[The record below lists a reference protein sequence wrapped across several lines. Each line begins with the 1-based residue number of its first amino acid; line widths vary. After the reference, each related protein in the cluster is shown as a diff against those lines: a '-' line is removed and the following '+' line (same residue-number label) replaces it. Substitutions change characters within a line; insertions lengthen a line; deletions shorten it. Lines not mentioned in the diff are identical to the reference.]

1 MHGTKAGGESEDEL
15 SAFEFGEP
23 FGNDGRGF
31 VIGGGDDA
39 GGTRRSEFALSEAS
53 VGGEGSLAVAEDLAA
68 VLAQKDEH
76 GDAMPAVHGEHIA
89 NFGDGIAIEEA

>member
-1 MHGTKAGGESEDEL
+1 MDGTKAGGEPEDEL
-15 SAFEFGEP
+15 GAFEFGEP

-39 GGTRRSEFALSEAS
+39 GGTRRTEFALSEAS
-53 VGGEGSLAVAEDLAA
+53 VGGEGSLAVAEYFAA

-76 GDAMPAVHGEHIA
+76 GDTMPAVDGKHIA
-89 NFGDGIAIEEA
+89 NFGDGVAIEEA

>member
-1 MHGTKAGGESEDEL
+1 MQGTKAGGESEDEL

-23 FGNDGRGF
+23 FGDDDRGF

-53 VGGEGSLAVAEDLAA
+53 VGGEGSFTVAEDLAA
-68 VLAQKDEH
+68 VLAQKDEY
-76 GDAMPAVHGEHIA
+76 GDAMSAVDGKHIA
-89 NFGDGIAIEEA
+89 D